1 MGVIDYNGALGKGH
15 HSFVKD
21 LKEQGGYAT
30 ALFGKYHIAGLGVY
44 TGLHAKEAGF
54 DLFRGNMTGGVS
66 TYWDWDY
73 HIQDASSAP
82 GEFRTE
88 KPPMRSLPGVAP
100 TTYAPVVNVADMFD
114 FLDAQKKR
122 PDQPWFVWL
131 AFNLSHIT
139 GNQRPN
145 PMSVPNLDTIDDVA
159 RREMESCGG
168 TFGSANVGNCTDKQL
183 MRAMTNALDTLVGK
197 VLQRVDKEYPD
208 TYVIYLGDN
217 GTWMFGPGREFIDNM
232 YITRVDRSKGT
243 AYESGARVEMAI
255 RGPRIKAGQQSS
267 VPVNGVDLFPTI
279 LDLAGVPIPKEVPD
293 KNGKPVKPDG
303 VSMLPVLFNG
313 AKQLRDPYTGYQL
326 AETMN
331 PVKQNT
337 LSVAARNTRYKVLC
351 ANDANDAS
359 CEFYDLVDD
368 PLEEYKLPKP
378 ASCADYGKAMKQP
391 SAEWSYCRLHEV
403 LAKESILSQPK
414 PAPAPAR
421 GQGGARQGGARPGG
435 PGPGGA
441 RQGPPPA
448 GQ

>member
-1 MGVIDYNGALGKGH
+1 
-15 HSFVKD
+15 
-21 LKEQGGYAT
+21 
-30 ALFGKYHIAGLGVY
+30 
-44 TGLHAKEAGF
+44 
-54 DLFRGNMTGGVS
+54 
-66 TYWDWDY
+66 
-73 HIQDASSAP
+73 
-82 GEFRTE
+82 
-88 KPPMRSLPGVAP
+88 
-100 TTYAPVVNVADMFD
+100 
-114 FLDAQKKR
+114 
-122 PDQPWFVWL
+122 
-131 AFNLSHIT
+131 
-139 GNQRPN
+139 
-145 PMSVPNLDTIDDVA
+145 
-159 RREMESCGG
+159 
-168 TFGSANVGNCTDKQL
+168 
-183 MRAMTNALDTLVGK
+183 
-197 VLQRVDKEYPD
+197 
-208 TYVIYLGDN
+208 
-217 GTWMFGPGREFIDNM
+217 
-232 YITRVDRSKGT
+232 
-243 AYESGARVEMAI
+243 
-255 RGPRIKAGQQSS
+255 
-267 VPVNGVDLFPTI
+267 VDLFSTI